1 MPLSLAKLESLLVS
15 KGFVVINYFE
25 LDEACFYIELFAIKT
40 ADTFLMY
47 IPSKYTFPITSGVS
61 SFKIKYLDVDNPAD
75 NVPDEYAVK
84 QDDVDIEDIYGNT
97 NIELSVDK
105 KNMEEELENNYKR
118 PISLR
123 DISGNDTLTLKAI
136 HRQLRRFKYCVQNLK
151 YKLAVLY
158 KNYIC
163 AIRRDDSIDF
173 FSVKNYPRQ
182 DTKKLMII
190 IDLETFYEANEN
202 LLNDIQIVRESIY
215 KLLEKNQGTQVRII
229 SKILENKKDV
239 IVIPQELQRKKAMY
253 NKMTR
258 ELFVMLNSI
267 TEAEAKINNKMED
280 LNEQYKEP
288 TLQNDIT
295 RAHERDR
302 LEKELDKINTIKSD
316 IGKNIL
322 ALREKRENKILSID
336 KLSFD
341 NAVMLD
347 VILKNFSKLKT
358 ILLE

>member
-1 MPLSLAKLESLLVS
+1 MSLSLAKLENLLVS

-25 LDEACFYIELFAIKT
+25 LDEACFYIELFAVKT

-47 IPSKYTFPITSGVS
+47 IPSKYNFPITNGTN
-61 SFKIKYLDVDNPAD
+61 SFKIKYLDIDNAD

-84 QDDVDIEDIYGNT
+84 QEDVDIEDIYGNT
-97 NIELSVDK
+97 NIELSADK

-151 YKLAVLY
+151 YKLAVIY

-173 FSVKNYPRQ
+173 FSVKNYPRN
-182 DTKKLMII
+182 DSKKLMII
-190 IDLETFYEANEN
+190 IDLETFYDSNEN

-215 KLLEKNQGTQVRII
+215 KLLEKNQGTQARMI

-239 IVIPQELQRKKAMY
+239 IVMPQELQRKKARY

-258 ELFVMLNSI
+258 ELFIMLNTMTDAENKISEQL
-267 TEAEAKINNKMED
+267 EA
-280 LNEQYKEP
+280 LNTKYQESSLE
-288 TLQNDIT
+288 NDINK
-295 RAHERDR
+295 AHERDK
-302 LEKELDKINTIKSD
+302 LEKELDNINRIKSD

-322 ALREKRENKILSID
+322 VLREKRENKILSID

-347 VILKNFSKLKT
+347 VILKNFSKLKS

>member
-1 MPLSLAKLESLLVS
+1 
-15 KGFVVINYFE
+15 
-25 LDEACFYIELFAIKT
+25 
-40 ADTFLMY
+40 
-47 IPSKYTFPITSGVS
+47 
-61 SFKIKYLDVDNPAD
+61 
-75 NVPDEYAVK
+75 
-84 QDDVDIEDIYGNT
+84 
-97 NIELSVDK
+97 
-105 KNMEEELENNYKR
+105 
-118 PISLR
+118 
-123 DISGNDTLTLKAI
+123 
-136 HRQLRRFKYCVQNLK
+136 
-151 YKLAVLY
+151 
-158 KNYIC
+158 
-163 AIRRDDSIDF
+163 
-173 FSVKNYPRQ
+173 
-182 DTKKLMII
+182 MII

>member
-1 MPLSLAKLESLLVS
+1 MSLSLEKLEKLLVS

-25 LDEACFYIELFAIKT
+25 LDEACFYIELFAVKT

-47 IPSKYTFPITSGVS
+47 IPSKYNFPITKDTN
-61 SFKIKYLDVDNPAD
+61 SFKIKYLDVDNAD

-97 NIELSVDK
+97 NIELSADK

-163 AIRRDDSIDF
+163 AIRRDDTIDF
-173 FSVKNYPRQ
+173 FSVKNYPRH
-182 DTKKLMII
+182 DSKKLMII
-190 IDLETFYEANEN
+190 IDLETFYESNEN
-202 LLNDIQIVRESIY
+202 LLNDIQVVRESIY

-239 IVIPQELQRKKAMY
+239 IVMPQELQRKKARY

-258 ELFVMLNSI
+258 ELFIMLNTMADAENKISEQL
-267 TEAEAKINNKMED
+267 EA
-280 LNEQYKEP
+280 LNTKYQESSLE
-288 TLQNDIT
+288 NDIN
-295 RAHERDR
+295 RAHERDK

-322 ALREKRENKILSID
+322 VLREKRENKILSID

>member
-1 MPLSLAKLESLLVS
+1 MSLSLAKLENMLLN

-25 LDEACFYIELFAIKT
+25 LDEACFYIELFAVKT

-47 IPSKYTFPITSGVS
+47 IPSKYTFPITSGIN
-61 SFKIKYLDVDNPAD
+61 SFKIKYLDIDNAD

-97 NIELSVDK
+97 NIELSADK

-151 YKLAVLY
+151 YKLAVMY

-163 AIRRDDSIDF
+163 AIRRDDTIDF
-173 FSVKNYPRQ
+173 FSVKNYPRN
-182 DTKKLMII
+182 DSKKLMII
-190 IDLETFYEANEN
+190 IDLETFYESNEN
-202 LLNDIQIVRESIY
+202 LVNDIQIVRDSIY
-215 KLLEKNQGTQVRII
+215 KLLEKNQGTQARMI

-239 IVIPQELQRKKAMY
+239 IVMPQELQRKKVRY

-258 ELFVMLNSI
+258 ELFVMLNI
-267 TEAEAKINNKMED
+267 MTDAENKIIEQLEG
-280 LNEQYKEP
+280 LNTKYQET
-288 TLQNDIT
+288 TLENDINK
-295 RAHERDR
+295 AHERDK

-322 ALREKRENKILSID
+322 VLREKRENKILSID

>member
-1 MPLSLAKLESLLVS
+1 MSLSLAKLENLLVS

-25 LDEACFYIELFAIKT
+25 LDEACFYIELFAVKT

-47 IPSKYTFPITSGVS
+47 IPSKYTFRITNGTN
-61 SFKIKYLDVDNPAD
+61 SFKIKYLDIDNAD

-97 NIELSVDK
+97 NIELSADK

-151 YKLAVLY
+151 YKLAVMY

-173 FSVKNYPRQ
+173 FSVKNYPRN
-182 DTKKLMII
+182 DSKKLMII
-190 IDLETFYEANEN
+190 IDLETFYDSNEN
-202 LLNDIQIVRESIY
+202 LVNDIQIVRESIY
-215 KLLEKNQGTQVRII
+215 KLLEKNQGTQTRMI

-239 IVIPQELQRKKAMY
+239 IVMPQELQRKKVRY

-258 ELFVMLNSI
+258 ELFVMLNIMTDAENKI
-267 TEAEAKINNKMED
+267 TEQLEA
-280 LNEQYKEP
+280 LNTKYQES
-288 TLQNDIT
+288 TLENDINK
-295 RAHERDR
+295 AHEKDK
-302 LEKELDKINTIKSD
+302 LEKELDNINRIKSD

-322 ALREKRENKILSID
+322 VLREKRENKILSID

-347 VILKNFSKLKT
+347 VILKNFSKLKS

>member
-1 MPLSLAKLESLLVS
+1 MSLSLAKLENLLAS

-25 LDEACFYIELFAIKT
+25 LDEACFYIELFAVKT

-47 IPSKYTFPITSGVS
+47 IPSKYTFPITNGIN
-61 SFKIKYLDVDNPAD
+61 SFKIKYLDIDNAD

-84 QDDVDIEDIYGNT
+84 QEDVDIEDIYGNT
-97 NIELSVDK
+97 NIELSADK

-151 YKLAVLY
+151 YKLAVIY

-173 FSVKNYPRQ
+173 FSVKNYPRN
-182 DTKKLMII
+182 DSKKLMII
-190 IDLETFYEANEN
+190 IDLETFYHSNEN

-215 KLLEKNQGTQVRII
+215 KLLEKNQGTQARMI

-239 IVIPQELQRKKAMY
+239 IVMPQELQRKKVRY

-258 ELFVMLNSI
+258 ELFVMLN
-267 TEAEAKINNKMED
+267 TMTDAENKIIED
-280 LNEQYKEP
+280 LEALNTKYQES
-288 TLQNDIT
+288 TLENDINK
-295 RAHERDR
+295 AHERDK

-322 ALREKRENKILSID
+322 VLREKRENKILSID

>member
-1 MPLSLAKLESLLVS
+1 MSLSLAKLENLLVS

-25 LDEACFYIELFAIKT
+25 LDEACFYIELFAVKT

-47 IPSKYTFPITSGVS
+47 IPSKYTFPITNGTN
-61 SFKIKYLDVDNPAD
+61 SFKIKYLDIDNAD

-97 NIELSVDK
+97 NIELTADK

-151 YKLAVLY
+151 YKLAVMY

-163 AIRRDDSIDF
+163 AIRRDDTIDF
-173 FSVKNYPRQ
+173 FSVKNYPRN
-182 DTKKLMII
+182 DSKKLMII
-190 IDLETFYEANEN
+190 IDLETFYDSNEN
-202 LLNDIQIVRESIY
+202 LVNDIQIVRESIY
-215 KLLEKNQGTQVRII
+215 KLLEKNQGTQARMI

-239 IVIPQELQRKKAMY
+239 IVMPQELQRKKVRY

-258 ELFVMLNSI
+258 ELFVMLNTMTDAENKI
-267 TEAEAKINNKMED
+267 TEQLEA
-280 LNEQYKEP
+280 LNTKYQESSLE
-288 TLQNDIT
+288 NDINK
-295 RAHERDR
+295 AHERDK

-322 ALREKRENKILSID
+322 VLREKRENKILSID

>member
-1 MPLSLAKLESLLVS
+1 MPLSLAKLEKLLVD
-15 KGFVVINYFE
+15 KGFVVMNYFE
-25 LDEACFYIELFAIKT
+25 LDGSCFYIVLFAIKT
-40 ADTFLMY
+40 ADIFLMY
-47 IPSKYTFPITSGVS
+47 IPSKYTFPITNETNSY
-61 SFKIKYLDVDNPAD
+61 KIKYIDIDNSD
-75 NVPDEYAVK
+75 NVADEYAVK
-84 QDDVDIEDIYGNT
+84 QEDVNIEDIYGNT
-97 NIELSVDK
+97 NIELSVEK

-136 HRQLRRFKYCVQNLK
+136 NRQLRRFKYCVQNIK

-163 AIRRDDSIDF
+163 AIRRDDTIDF
-173 FSVKNYPRQ
+173 FSIKNYPRN
-182 DTKKLMII
+182 DSKKLVII

-202 LLNDIQIVRESIY
+202 LLDDIQTVRESIY
-215 KLLEKNQGTQVRII
+215 KLLEKNQETQVRII
-229 SKILENKKDV
+229 SKILEKKKD
-239 IVIPQELQRKKAMY
+239 IITMPQELERKKNIY

-258 ELFVMLNSI
+258 ELFVMLNTI
-267 TEAEAKINNKMED
+267 TEAEDKINDKIESLD
-280 LNEQYKEP
+280 HKYKDSN
-288 TLQNDIT
+288 LQNDINK
-295 RAHERDR
+295 AHEKDQ
-302 LEKELDKINTIKSD
+302 LDKEIDKINTIKSD